1 MQDSDETNGLP
12 QSPEL
17 LKPKPKA
24 EQSSEKGRV
33 MVTEAMRDIKE
44 TEQFVGHTTSASGAE
59 LTAATD
65 DALVFVADET
75 VKSADQD
82 GVRTDVE
89 KVDIRK
95 SLQAVVVEGAMVESG
110 NRPTTSDNPIVSLDK
125 AGRDKEVTA
134 MIKELKAEGAKL
146 PTGEDVALM
155 AELARINRVGY
166 GANVGTGD
174 ESGDEKQVEQEQV
187 DEDENEPEPEVD
199 DGEPDLDSD
208 DTNEMRIKTRLKP
221 KRMTIK
227 LLLTRLRLTLML
239 QGRNHRRQSRKR
251 IQTRLMRILRS
262 NRATLSLIHLIS
274 WSAGRRPSSLKLAGW
289 G

>member
-1 MQDSDETNGLP
+1 MQDSDETNTLP

-17 LKPKPKA
+17 LKSKPKV

-82 GVRTDVE
+82 GMRTDME

-110 NRPTTSDNPIVSLDK
+110 NKPTTSDNPIVSLDK

-166 GANVGTGD
+166 GANVGAGD
-174 ESGDEKQVEQEQV
+174 ESDDEQRAKQEQA
-187 DEDENEPEPEVD
+187 DEDKNESEPEVD

-208 DTNEMRIKTRLKP
+208 DTSEDKDETEAEKDDDQAATDETKADLDTSEEELSAPESEEDSDETDADPVVDPSDP
-221 KRMTIK
+221 KADPFDQLERWK
-227 LLLTRLRLTLML
+227 
-239 QGRNHRRQSRKR
+239 
-251 IQTRLMRILRS
+251 
-262 NRATLSLIHLIS
+262 AT
-274 WSAGRRPSSLKLAGW
+274 K
-289 G
+289 

>member
-1 MQDSDETNGLP
+1 MQDSDETNDLP

-17 LKPKPKA
+17 LKPKPKV

-33 MVTEAMRDIKE
+33 MVTEAMRDIRE

-82 GVRTDVE
+82 GVRTDME

-110 NRPTTSDNPIVSLDK
+110 NKPTTSDNPIVSLDK

-174 ESGDEKQVEQEQV
+174 ESGDEKQAKQEQV
-187 DEDENEPEPEVD
+187 DEDKSEPESEVN

-208 DTNEMRIKTRLKP
+208 NTNEDKDEAEAEKDDDQTTADETEADLDTSEEESSTSESEEGSDETDADSTVEPSDP
-221 KRMTIK
+221 KSDPFDQLERWK
-227 LLLTRLRLTLML
+227 VA
-239 QGRNHRRQSRKR
+239 K
-251 IQTRLMRILRS
+251 
-262 NRATLSLIHLIS
+262 
-274 WSAGRRPSSLKLAGW
+274 
-289 G
+289 

>member
-1 MQDSDETNGLP
+1 MQDSDETNDLP

-17 LKPKPKA
+17 LKPKPKV

-82 GVRTDVE
+82 GVRTDME

-110 NRPTTSDNPIVSLDK
+110 NKPTTSDNPIVSLDK

-174 ESGDEKQVEQEQV
+174 ESGDEKQAKQEQV
-187 DEDENEPEPEVD
+187 DEDKSEPESEVN

-208 DTNEMRIKTRLKP
+208 NTNEDKDEAEAEKDDDQTTADETEADLDTSEEESSTSESEEGSDETDADSTVEPSDP
-221 KRMTIK
+221 KSDPFDQLERWK
-227 LLLTRLRLTLML
+227 VA
-239 QGRNHRRQSRKR
+239 K
-251 IQTRLMRILRS
+251 
-262 NRATLSLIHLIS
+262 
-274 WSAGRRPSSLKLAGW
+274 
-289 G
+289 

>member
-1 MQDSDETNGLP
+1 MQDSDETNDLP

-17 LKPKPKA
+17 LKPKPKV

-82 GVRTDVE
+82 GVRTDME

-110 NRPTTSDNPIVSLDK
+110 NKPTTSDNPIVSLDK

-174 ESGDEKQVEQEQV
+174 ESGDEKQVKQEQA
-187 DEDENEPEPEVD
+187 DEDENEPESEVD
-199 DGEPDLDSD
+199 DSEPDLDSD
-208 DTNEMRIKTRLKP
+208 DTNEDKDEAEAEKDDDQTAADETEADLDASEEELSTSESEEDPDETDADSTVEPSDPKSDPFDQLERWKTAK
-221 KRMTIK
+221 
-227 LLLTRLRLTLML
+227 
-239 QGRNHRRQSRKR
+239 
-251 IQTRLMRILRS
+251 
-262 NRATLSLIHLIS
+262 
-274 WSAGRRPSSLKLAGW
+274 
-289 G
+289 

>member
-17 LKPKPKA
+17 LKSKPKV

-82 GVRTDVE
+82 GVRTDTE

-110 NRPTTSDNPIVSLDK
+110 NKPTTSDNPIVSLDK

-174 ESGDEKQVEQEQV
+174 ESGDGKQAKQEQV
-187 DEDENEPEPEVD
+187 DEDKSEPESEVD
-199 DGEPDLDSD
+199 DGGPDLDSD
-208 DTNEMRIKTRLKP
+208 DTNEDKDEAEAEKDDDQTVADETEADLDTSEEESSTSESEEDPDETDADSTVEPSDP
-221 KRMTIK
+221 KSDPFDQLERWK
-227 LLLTRLRLTLML
+227 VA
-239 QGRNHRRQSRKR
+239 K
-251 IQTRLMRILRS
+251 
-262 NRATLSLIHLIS
+262 
-274 WSAGRRPSSLKLAGW
+274 
-289 G
+289 

>member
-1 MQDSDETNGLP
+1 MQDSDETNGLS

-17 LKPKPKA
+17 LKPKPKV

-33 MVTEAMRDIKE
+33 MVTEAMRDIRE

-82 GVRTDVE
+82 GVRTDME

-110 NRPTTSDNPIVSLDK
+110 NKPTTSDNPIVSLDK

-174 ESGDEKQVEQEQV
+174 ESGDEKQAKQEQV
-187 DEDENEPEPEVD
+187 DEDKNEPESEVD

-208 DTNEMRIKTRLKP
+208 DTNEDKDEAEAEKDDDQTTADETEADLNTSEEELSTSESEEDSDETDADSTVEPSDP
-221 KRMTIK
+221 KSDPFDQLERWK
-227 LLLTRLRLTLML
+227 AA
-239 QGRNHRRQSRKR
+239 K
-251 IQTRLMRILRS
+251 
-262 NRATLSLIHLIS
+262 
-274 WSAGRRPSSLKLAGW
+274 
-289 G
+289 

>member
-1 MQDSDETNGLP
+1 MQDSDETNALP

-17 LKPKPKA
+17 LKSKPKV

-82 GVRTDVE
+82 GVRTDTE

-174 ESGDEKQVEQEQV
+174 ESGDEKRAKQEQV
-187 DEDENEPEPEVD
+187 DEDKSESESEVD
-199 DGEPDLDSD
+199 NGDPDLNSD
-208 DTNEMRIKTRLKP
+208 DTNEDKDEAEAEKDDDQTTAGETEADLDVSEEESSTSESEEDSDETDADSTVEPSDPKSDPFDQLERWKTAK
-221 KRMTIK
+221 
-227 LLLTRLRLTLML
+227 
-239 QGRNHRRQSRKR
+239 
-251 IQTRLMRILRS
+251 
-262 NRATLSLIHLIS
+262 
-274 WSAGRRPSSLKLAGW
+274 
-289 G
+289 

>member
-1 MQDSDETNGLP
+1 MQDSDETNALP

-17 LKPKPKA
+17 LRSKPKV

-82 GVRTDVE
+82 GVRTDTE

-110 NRPTTSDNPIVSLDK
+110 NKPTTSDNPIVSLDK

-146 PTGEDVALM
+146 PTDEDVALM

-174 ESGDEKQVEQEQV
+174 ESGDEQQAKQEQM
-187 DEDENEPEPEVD
+187 DEDKSEPEPEVD
-199 DGEPDLDSD
+199 DGEPDLNSD
-208 DTNEMRIKTRLKP
+208 DTNKDKDETEAEKDDDQAATDETKSDLDTSEEELSAPESEEDSDETDADPVVDLSDP
-221 KRMTIK
+221 KSDPFDQLEHWK
-227 LLLTRLRLTLML
+227 
-239 QGRNHRRQSRKR
+239 
-251 IQTRLMRILRS
+251 
-262 NRATLSLIHLIS
+262 AT
-274 WSAGRRPSSLKLAGW
+274 K
-289 G
+289 

>member
-1 MQDSDETNGLP
+1 MQDSDETNTLP

-17 LKPKPKA
+17 LKSKPKV

-82 GVRTDVE
+82 GMRTDME
-89 KVDIRK
+89 EVDIRK

-110 NRPTTSDNPIVSLDK
+110 NKLTTSDNPIVSLDK

-174 ESGDEKQVEQEQV
+174 ESGDEQQVKQEQA
-187 DEDENEPEPEVD
+187 DEDENEPEFEVD

-208 DTNEMRIKTRLKP
+208 DTNEDKDEAEVKKDDDQTTADETEADLDAPEEESSTSESEEDSDETDADSTVEPSDP
-221 KRMTIK
+221 KSDPFDQLEHWK
-227 LLLTRLRLTLML
+227 AA
-239 QGRNHRRQSRKR
+239 K
-251 IQTRLMRILRS
+251 
-262 NRATLSLIHLIS
+262 
-274 WSAGRRPSSLKLAGW
+274 
-289 G
+289 

>member
-1 MQDSDETNGLP
+1 MQDSDETNTLP

-17 LKPKPKA
+17 LKSKPKV

-82 GVRTDVE
+82 GVRTDTE

-110 NRPTTSDNPIVSLDK
+110 NKPTTSDNPIVSLDK

-174 ESGDEKQVEQEQV
+174 ESGDEQQAKQEQM
-187 DEDENEPEPEVD
+187 DEDKSEPEPEVN
-199 DGEPDLDSD
+199 DGEPDLDPD
-208 DTNEMRIKTRLKP
+208 DTNRDRDKDEAEVKKDDDQTTADETEADLDASEEESSTSESEEDSDETDADSTVEPSDP
-221 KRMTIK
+221 KSDPFDQLERWK
-227 LLLTRLRLTLML
+227 AA
-239 QGRNHRRQSRKR
+239 K
-251 IQTRLMRILRS
+251 
-262 NRATLSLIHLIS
+262 
-274 WSAGRRPSSLKLAGW
+274 
-289 G
+289 

>member
-1 MQDSDETNGLP
+1 MQDSDETNDLL

-17 LKPKPKA
+17 LKPKPKV

-110 NRPTTSDNPIVSLDK
+110 KKPTTSDNPIVSLDK

-174 ESGDEKQVEQEQV
+174 ELGDEQQAKQEQA
-187 DEDENEPEPEVD
+187 DEDKNEPEPEVD
-199 DGEPDLDSD
+199 DGEPDLDPD
-208 DTNEMRIKTRLKP
+208 NTNEDKDEAEAKKDDDQTTADETEADLDTSEEESSTSESEDDSDETDVDHVVDPSDP
-221 KRMTIK
+221 KSDPFDQLERWK
-227 LLLTRLRLTLML
+227 
-239 QGRNHRRQSRKR
+239 
-251 IQTRLMRILRS
+251 
-262 NRATLSLIHLIS
+262 AT
-274 WSAGRRPSSLKLAGW
+274 K
-289 G
+289 

>member
-1 MQDSDETNGLP
+1 MQDSDETNTLP

-17 LKPKPKA
+17 LKSKPKI

-33 MVTEAMRDIKE
+33 MVSEAMRDIKE
-44 TEQFVGHTTSASGAE
+44 TEQFVGHTTSTSGAE

-82 GVRTDVE
+82 GMRTDME

-110 NRPTTSDNPIVSLDK
+110 NKPTTSDNPIVSLDK

-166 GANVGTGD
+166 GANVGAGD
-174 ESGDEKQVEQEQV
+174 ESDDEQRAKQEQA
-187 DEDENEPEPEVD
+187 DEDKNEPEPEVD

-208 DTNEMRIKTRLKP
+208 DTSGDKDETEAEKDDDQAATDETKADLDTAEEELSAPESEEDSDETDADPVVDPSDP
-221 KRMTIK
+221 KADSFDQLERWK
-227 LLLTRLRLTLML
+227 
-239 QGRNHRRQSRKR
+239 
-251 IQTRLMRILRS
+251 
-262 NRATLSLIHLIS
+262 AT
-274 WSAGRRPSSLKLAGW
+274 K
-289 G
+289 

>member
-17 LKPKPKA
+17 LKPKPKV

-82 GVRTDVE
+82 GVRTDTE

-110 NRPTTSDNPIVSLDK
+110 NKPTTSDNPIVSLDK

-174 ESGDEKQVEQEQV
+174 ESGDEQQTKQEQA
-187 DEDENEPEPEVD
+187 DEDKNEPESEVD

-208 DTNEMRIKTRLKP
+208 DTNRDRDKDEAEVKKDDDQTVADETEADLDTSEEESSTSESEDDSDETDADSTVDPSDP
-221 KRMTIK
+221 KSDPFDQLERW
-227 LLLTRLRLTLML
+227 
-239 QGRNHRRQSRKR
+239 
-251 IQTRLMRILRS
+251 
-262 NRATLSLIHLIS
+262 RAT
-274 WSAGRRPSSLKLAGW
+274 K
-289 G
+289 

>member
-17 LKPKPKA
+17 LKPKLKV

-82 GVRTDVE
+82 GVRTDME

-166 GANVGTGD
+166 GANVGTSD
-174 ESGDEKQVEQEQV
+174 ESGDEKQARQEQV
-187 DEDENEPEPEVD
+187 DEDENEPESEVD
-199 DGEPDLDSD
+199 DGEPGLDSD
-208 DTNEMRIKTRLKP
+208 DTNEDKDEAEAEKDDDQTTADETETDLGAPEEESSTSESEEDSDETDADSTVEPSDP
-221 KRMTIK
+221 KSDPFDQLERWK
-227 LLLTRLRLTLML
+227 AA
-239 QGRNHRRQSRKR
+239 K
-251 IQTRLMRILRS
+251 
-262 NRATLSLIHLIS
+262 
-274 WSAGRRPSSLKLAGW
+274 
-289 G
+289 

>member
-17 LKPKPKA
+17 LKPKPKI

-44 TEQFVGHTTSASGAE
+44 TEQFVEHTTSASGAE

-82 GVRTDVE
+82 GVRTDME

-110 NRPTTSDNPIVSLDK
+110 KKPTTSDNPIVSLDK

-174 ESGDEKQVEQEQV
+174 ESGDEQQAKQEQV
-187 DEDENEPEPEVD
+187 DEDENEPESEVD
-199 DGEPDLDSD
+199 DSEPDLDSD
-208 DTNEMRIKTRLKP
+208 DTNEDKDEAEVKKDDDQTTADETEADLDAPEEESSTSESEEDSDETDADSTVEPSDP
-221 KRMTIK
+221 KSDPFDQLEHWK
-227 LLLTRLRLTLML
+227 
-239 QGRNHRRQSRKR
+239 
-251 IQTRLMRILRS
+251 
-262 NRATLSLIHLIS
+262 
-274 WSAGRRPSSLKLAGW
+274 SAK
-289 G
+289 

>member
-1 MQDSDETNGLP
+1 MQDSDETNALP

-17 LKPKPKA
+17 LKSKPKV

-82 GVRTDVE
+82 GVRTDME

-110 NRPTTSDNPIVSLDK
+110 NKPTTSDNPIVSLDK

-174 ESGDEKQVEQEQV
+174 ESGDEKQAKQEQV
-187 DEDENEPEPEVD
+187 DEDKSEPESEVD

-208 DTNEMRIKTRLKP
+208 DTNEDKDEAEVKKDDDQTTADETEADLDNSEEESSTSESGDDSDETDADSTAEPSDP
-221 KRMTIK
+221 KSDPFDQLERWK
-227 LLLTRLRLTLML
+227 AA
-239 QGRNHRRQSRKR
+239 K
-251 IQTRLMRILRS
+251 
-262 NRATLSLIHLIS
+262 
-274 WSAGRRPSSLKLAGW
+274 
-289 G
+289 

>member
-1 MQDSDETNGLP
+1 MQDSDETNDLP

-17 LKPKPKA
+17 LKPKPKV

-75 VKSADQD
+75 GKSADQD
-82 GVRTDVE
+82 GVRTDME

-110 NRPTTSDNPIVSLDK
+110 NKPTTSDNPIVSLDK

-166 GANVGTGD
+166 GANVGTGN
-174 ESGDEKQVEQEQV
+174 ESDDEKQAKQEQV
-187 DEDENEPEPEVD
+187 DEDKGEPESEVD

-208 DTNEMRIKTRLKP
+208 DTNEDKDEAEAEKDDDQTTADETEADLDASEEESSTSESEEDSDETDADSTVEPNDPKSDPFDQLERWKTAK
-221 KRMTIK
+221 
-227 LLLTRLRLTLML
+227 
-239 QGRNHRRQSRKR
+239 
-251 IQTRLMRILRS
+251 
-262 NRATLSLIHLIS
+262 
-274 WSAGRRPSSLKLAGW
+274 
-289 G
+289 

>member
-1 MQDSDETNGLP
+1 MQDSDETNALP

-17 LKPKPKA
+17 LKSKPKV

-82 GVRTDVE
+82 GVRTDTE

-110 NRPTTSDNPIVSLDK
+110 NKPTTSDNPIVSLDK

-174 ESGDEKQVEQEQV
+174 ESGDEQQAKQEQV
-187 DEDENEPEPEVD
+187 DEDKSEPESEMD

-208 DTNEMRIKTRLKP
+208 DTNKDKDEAEVKKDDDQTTADEAEADLDTSEEESSTSESEEDSDETDADSTVEPSDP
-221 KRMTIK
+221 KSDPFDQLERWK
-227 LLLTRLRLTLML
+227 AA
-239 QGRNHRRQSRKR
+239 K
-251 IQTRLMRILRS
+251 
-262 NRATLSLIHLIS
+262 
-274 WSAGRRPSSLKLAGW
+274 
-289 G
+289 

>member
-1 MQDSDETNGLP
+1 MQDSDETNTLP

-17 LKPKPKA
+17 LRSKPKV

-59 LTAATD
+59 LTAATN

-82 GVRTDVE
+82 GMRTDME

-110 NRPTTSDNPIVSLDK
+110 NKSTTSDNPIVSLDK

-166 GANVGTGD
+166 GANVGAGD
-174 ESGDEKQVEQEQV
+174 EPDDEQRAKQEQA

-208 DTNEMRIKTRLKP
+208 DASEDKDETEAEKDDD
-221 KRMTIK
+221 
-227 LLLTRLRLTLML
+227 
-239 QGRNHRRQSRKR
+239 Q
-251 IQTRLMRILRS
+251 
-262 NRATLSLIHLIS
+262 ATTDETKADLDASEEELSAPES
-274 WSAGRRPSSLKLAGW
+274 EGDSDETDADSVVDPSDPESDPFDQLERWKATK
-289 G
+289 

>member
-1 MQDSDETNGLP
+1 MQDSDETNALP

-17 LKPKPKA
+17 LKSKPKV

-82 GVRTDVE
+82 GMRTDME

-110 NRPTTSDNPIVSLDK
+110 NKPTTSDNPIVSLDK

-166 GANVGTGD
+166 GANVGADD
-174 ESGDEKQVEQEQV
+174 ESDDEQRAKQEQA
-187 DEDENEPEPEVD
+187 DEDKNEPESEVD
-199 DGEPDLDSD
+199 NGEPDLDSD
-208 DTNEMRIKTRLKP
+208 DTNRDRDKDETEAEEDDDQVAADETKADLDTSEEELSAPESEEDSDETDADPVVDPSDPESDPFDQLERWK
-221 KRMTIK
+221 
-227 LLLTRLRLTLML
+227 
-239 QGRNHRRQSRKR
+239 
-251 IQTRLMRILRS
+251 
-262 NRATLSLIHLIS
+262 AT
-274 WSAGRRPSSLKLAGW
+274 K
-289 G
+289 

>member
-12 QSPEL
+12 QSPEPL
-17 LKPKPKA
+17 KSKPKVK
-24 EQSSEKGRV
+24 QSSEKGRV

-59 LTAATD
+59 LTAVTD

-82 GVRTDVE
+82 GVRTDTE

-110 NRPTTSDNPIVSLDK
+110 NKPTTSDNPIVSLDK

-174 ESGDEKQVEQEQV
+174 ESGDEKQAKQEQV
-187 DEDENEPEPEVD
+187 DEDKSEPESEMD

-208 DTNEMRIKTRLKP
+208 DTNKDKDEAEVKKDDDQTTADETEADLDTSEEESSTSESEEDSDETDVDSTVEPSDP
-221 KRMTIK
+221 KSDPFDQLERWK
-227 LLLTRLRLTLML
+227 
-239 QGRNHRRQSRKR
+239 
-251 IQTRLMRILRS
+251 
-262 NRATLSLIHLIS
+262 AT
-274 WSAGRRPSSLKLAGW
+274 K
-289 G
+289 

>member
-208 DTNEMRIKTRLKP
+208 DTNRDRDKDEAEVKKDDDQTTADETEADLDNSEEESSTSESEDDSDETDADSTVEPSDPKSDPFDQLERWKTAK
-221 KRMTIK
+221 
-227 LLLTRLRLTLML
+227 
-239 QGRNHRRQSRKR
+239 
-251 IQTRLMRILRS
+251 
-262 NRATLSLIHLIS
+262 
-274 WSAGRRPSSLKLAGW
+274 
-289 G
+289 

>member
-17 LKPKPKA
+17 LKPKPKV

-95 SLQAVVVEGAMVESG
+95 SLQAVMVEGAMVESG
-110 NRPTTSDNPIVSLDK
+110 NKPTTSDNPIVSLDK

-166 GANVGTGD
+166 GANVGAGD
-174 ESGDEKQVEQEQV
+174 EPDDEQRAKQEQA
-187 DEDENEPEPEVD
+187 DEDKNEPGSEVD
-199 DGEPDLDSD
+199 SGEPDLGSD
-208 DTNEMRIKTRLKP
+208 DTSEDKDETEAEKDDDQAATDETEADLNTSEEESSTSESEEDSDETDVDSTVEPSDP
-221 KRMTIK
+221 KSDPFDQLERWK
-227 LLLTRLRLTLML
+227 
-239 QGRNHRRQSRKR
+239 
-251 IQTRLMRILRS
+251 
-262 NRATLSLIHLIS
+262 AT
-274 WSAGRRPSSLKLAGW
+274 K
-289 G
+289 

>member
-1 MQDSDETNGLP
+1 MHDSDETNTLP

-17 LKPKPKA
+17 LKSKPKV

-33 MVTEAMRDIKE
+33 MVTEAMRNIKE

-82 GVRTDVE
+82 GMRTDME

-110 NRPTTSDNPIVSLDK
+110 NKPTTSDNPIVSLDK

-166 GANVGTGD
+166 GANVGAGD
-174 ESGDEKQVEQEQV
+174 ESDDEQRAKQEQA
-187 DEDENEPEPEVD
+187 DEDKNESEPEVD

-208 DTNEMRIKTRLKP
+208 DTSEDKDETEAEKDDDQAATDETKADLDTSEEELSAPESEEDSDETDADPVVDPSDP
-221 KRMTIK
+221 KADPFDQLERWK
-227 LLLTRLRLTLML
+227 
-239 QGRNHRRQSRKR
+239 
-251 IQTRLMRILRS
+251 
-262 NRATLSLIHLIS
+262 AT
-274 WSAGRRPSSLKLAGW
+274 K
-289 G
+289 

>member
-17 LKPKPKA
+17 LKPKPKV

-82 GVRTDVE
+82 GVRTDTE

-110 NRPTTSDNPIVSLDK
+110 NKPTTSDNPIVSLDK

-166 GANVGTGD
+166 GANVGAGN
-174 ESGDEKQVEQEQV
+174 ESDDEKQAKQEQV
-187 DEDENEPEPEVD
+187 DEDKSEPESEVD

-208 DTNEMRIKTRLKP
+208 DTNEDKDEAEAEKDDDQTTADETEADLDASEEESSTSESEEDSDETDADSTVEPNDPKSDPFDQLERWKTAK
-221 KRMTIK
+221 
-227 LLLTRLRLTLML
+227 
-239 QGRNHRRQSRKR
+239 
-251 IQTRLMRILRS
+251 
-262 NRATLSLIHLIS
+262 
-274 WSAGRRPSSLKLAGW
+274 
-289 G
+289 

>member
-1 MQDSDETNGLP
+1 MQDSDETNALP

-17 LKPKPKA
+17 LKPKPKV

-82 GVRTDVE
+82 GMRTDME

-110 NRPTTSDNPIVSLDK
+110 NKPTTSDNPIVSLDK

-166 GANVGTGD
+166 GASVGAGD
-174 ESGDEKQVEQEQV
+174 EPDDEQQAKQEQA
-187 DEDENEPEPEVD
+187 DEDKNEPEPEVD
-199 DGEPDLDSD
+199 DGGPDLDSD
-208 DTNEMRIKTRLKP
+208 DTSGDKDETEAEKDDDQAATDETKADLDTSEEELSAPESEEDSDETDADPVVDPSDP
-221 KRMTIK
+221 KADPFDQLERWK
-227 LLLTRLRLTLML
+227 
-239 QGRNHRRQSRKR
+239 
-251 IQTRLMRILRS
+251 
-262 NRATLSLIHLIS
+262 AT
-274 WSAGRRPSSLKLAGW
+274 K
-289 G
+289 

>member
-17 LKPKPKA
+17 LKPKPKV

-110 NRPTTSDNPIVSLDK
+110 NKPTTSDNPIVSLDK

-174 ESGDEKQVEQEQV
+174 ESGDEQQAKQEQV
-187 DEDENEPEPEVD
+187 DEDKNEPEPEVD

-208 DTNEMRIKTRLKP
+208 DTSGDKDETEAEKDDDQTTADETEADLDTSEEESSTSESEEGSDETDADSTVEPSDP
-221 KRMTIK
+221 KSDPFDQLERWK
-227 LLLTRLRLTLML
+227 AA
-239 QGRNHRRQSRKR
+239 K
-251 IQTRLMRILRS
+251 
-262 NRATLSLIHLIS
+262 
-274 WSAGRRPSSLKLAGW
+274 
-289 G
+289 

>member
-17 LKPKPKA
+17 LKPKPKV

-82 GVRTDVE
+82 GVRTDTE

-110 NRPTTSDNPIVSLDK
+110 NKPTTSDNPIVSLDK

-166 GANVGTGD
+166 GANVGAGD
-174 ESGDEKQVEQEQV
+174 ESDDEKQAKQEQV
-187 DEDENEPEPEVD
+187 DEDKSEPESEVD
-199 DGEPDLDSD
+199 DGGPDLDSD
-208 DTNEMRIKTRLKP
+208 DT
-221 KRMTIK
+221 
-227 LLLTRLRLTLML
+227 
-239 QGRNHRRQSRKR
+239 SRDRDKDEAEVKKDDD
-251 IQTRLMRILRS
+251 QTTADETKVDLDTSEEELSAPEEDSDETGVDHVVDPSDSKSDPFDQLERWK
-262 NRATLSLIHLIS
+262 AT
-274 WSAGRRPSSLKLAGW
+274 K
-289 G
+289 

>member
-1 MQDSDETNGLP
+1 MQDSDETNALP

-17 LKPKPKA
+17 LKSKPKV

-82 GVRTDVE
+82 GMRTDME

-110 NRPTTSDNPIVSLDK
+110 NKPTTSDNPIVSLDK

-166 GANVGTGD
+166 GANVGAGD
-174 ESGDEKQVEQEQV
+174 ESDDEQRVKQEQV
-187 DEDENEPEPEVD
+187 DEDEPESEVD
-199 DGEPDLDSD
+199 DGEPDFDSD
-208 DTNEMRIKTRLKP
+208 DTNRDREKDETEAEKDDDQATTDETKADLDTSEEELSAPEPEEDSDETDADPVVDLSDP
-221 KRMTIK
+221 KADSFDQLERWK
-227 LLLTRLRLTLML
+227 
-239 QGRNHRRQSRKR
+239 
-251 IQTRLMRILRS
+251 
-262 NRATLSLIHLIS
+262 AT
-274 WSAGRRPSSLKLAGW
+274 K
-289 G
+289 

>member
-1 MQDSDETNGLP
+1 MQDSDETNALP

-17 LKPKPKA
+17 LKSKPKV

-82 GVRTDVE
+82 GMRTDME

-110 NRPTTSDNPIVSLDK
+110 NKPTTSDNPIVSLDK

-166 GANVGTGD
+166 GANMSAGD
-174 ESGDEKQVEQEQV
+174 ESDDEQRAKQERA
-187 DEDENEPEPEVD
+187 DEDKNEPEPEVD
-199 DGEPDLDSD
+199 DGEPDLDSNDANRDGDKDETEAEKD
-208 DTNEMRIKTRLKP
+208 DDQTTADETEADLDTSEEGSSTSESENDSDETDADSTVEPSDPKSDPFDQLERWKTAK
-221 KRMTIK
+221 
-227 LLLTRLRLTLML
+227 
-239 QGRNHRRQSRKR
+239 
-251 IQTRLMRILRS
+251 
-262 NRATLSLIHLIS
+262 
-274 WSAGRRPSSLKLAGW
+274 
-289 G
+289 

>member
-1 MQDSDETNGLP
+1 MQDSDETNALP

-17 LKPKPKA
+17 LKSKPKV

-82 GVRTDVE
+82 GVRTDTE

-110 NRPTTSDNPIVSLDK
+110 NKPTTSDNPIVSLDK

-174 ESGDEKQVEQEQV
+174 ESDDEKQAKQEQV
-187 DEDENEPEPEVD
+187 DEDENEPESEVD
-199 DGEPDLDSD
+199 NGDPDLNSD
-208 DTNEMRIKTRLKP
+208 DTNEDKDEAEAEKDDDQTTADETEADLDAPEEESSTSESEEDSDETDADSTVEPSDP
-221 KRMTIK
+221 KSDPFDQLEHWK
-227 LLLTRLRLTLML
+227 AA
-239 QGRNHRRQSRKR
+239 K
-251 IQTRLMRILRS
+251 
-262 NRATLSLIHLIS
+262 
-274 WSAGRRPSSLKLAGW
+274 
-289 G
+289 

>member
-1 MQDSDETNGLP
+1 MQDSDETNTLP

-17 LKPKPKA
+17 LKPKPKV

-82 GVRTDVE
+82 GMRTDME

-110 NRPTTSDNPIVSLDK
+110 NKPTTSDNPIVSLDK

-166 GANVGTGD
+166 GANVGAGD
-174 ESGDEKQVEQEQV
+174 ESDDEQRAKQEQA
-187 DEDENEPEPEVD
+187 DEDKNESEPEVD
-199 DGEPDLDSD
+199 NGEPDLDSD
-208 DTNEMRIKTRLKP
+208 DTNRDRDKDETEAKKDDDQAATDETEADLDTSEEELSAQEPEEDSDETDADPVVDPSDP
-221 KRMTIK
+221 KADSFDQLERWK
-227 LLLTRLRLTLML
+227 
-239 QGRNHRRQSRKR
+239 
-251 IQTRLMRILRS
+251 
-262 NRATLSLIHLIS
+262 AT
-274 WSAGRRPSSLKLAGW
+274 K
-289 G
+289 

>member
-17 LKPKPKA
+17 LKPKPKV

-82 GVRTDVE
+82 GVRTDME

-110 NRPTTSDNPIVSLDK
+110 NKPTTSDNPIVSLDK

-174 ESGDEKQVEQEQV
+174 ESGDEKQAKQEQV
-187 DEDENEPEPEVD
+187 DEDKNEPESEVD

-208 DTNEMRIKTRLKP
+208 DTNEDKDEAEAEKDDDQTTADETEADLDTSEEELSTSESEEDSDETDADSTVEPSDP
-221 KRMTIK
+221 KSDPFDQLERWK
-227 LLLTRLRLTLML
+227 AA
-239 QGRNHRRQSRKR
+239 K
-251 IQTRLMRILRS
+251 
-262 NRATLSLIHLIS
+262 
-274 WSAGRRPSSLKLAGW
+274 
-289 G
+289 

>member
-1 MQDSDETNGLP
+1 MQDSDETNALP

-17 LKPKPKA
+17 LKSKPKV

-82 GVRTDVE
+82 GVRTDTE

-95 SLQAVVVEGAMVESG
+95 SLQAVIVEGAMVESG
-110 NRPTTSDNPIVSLDK
+110 NKPTTSDNPIVSLDK

-174 ESGDEKQVEQEQV
+174 ESDDEKQAKQEQV
-187 DEDENEPEPEVD
+187 DEDENEPESEVD
-199 DGEPDLDSD
+199 NGDPDLNSD
-208 DTNEMRIKTRLKP
+208 DTNEDKDEAEAEKDDDQTTADETEADLDAPEEESSTSESEEDSDETDADSTVEPSDP
-221 KRMTIK
+221 KSDPFDQLERWK
-227 LLLTRLRLTLML
+227 AA
-239 QGRNHRRQSRKR
+239 K
-251 IQTRLMRILRS
+251 
-262 NRATLSLIHLIS
+262 
-274 WSAGRRPSSLKLAGW
+274 
-289 G
+289 

>member
-17 LKPKPKA
+17 LKPKPKV

-82 GVRTDVE
+82 GVRTDAE

-95 SLQAVVVEGAMVESG
+95 SLQAVVEGAMVESG
-110 NRPTTSDNPIVSLDK
+110 NKPTTSDNPIVSLDK

-166 GANVGTGD
+166 GANVGAGD
-174 ESGDEKQVEQEQV
+174 EPDDEQRAKQEQA
-187 DEDENEPEPEVD
+187 DEDKNEPGSEVD
-199 DGEPDLDSD
+199 SGEPDLGSD
-208 DTNEMRIKTRLKP
+208 DTSEDKDETEAEKDDDQAATDETEADLDVSEEESSTSESEEDSDETDADPVVDPSDP
-221 KRMTIK
+221 KSDPFDQLERWK
-227 LLLTRLRLTLML
+227 AA
-239 QGRNHRRQSRKR
+239 K
-251 IQTRLMRILRS
+251 
-262 NRATLSLIHLIS
+262 
-274 WSAGRRPSSLKLAGW
+274 
-289 G
+289 

>member
-17 LKPKPKA
+17 LKPKPKI

-110 NRPTTSDNPIVSLDK
+110 NKPTTSDNPIVSLDK

-174 ESGDEKQVEQEQV
+174 ESGDEKQAKQEQV
-187 DEDENEPEPEVD
+187 DEDKSEPESEVD

-208 DTNEMRIKTRLKP
+208 DTNKDKDEAEAEKDDDQAATDETKADLGASEEESSTSESEDDSDETDADSTVEPSDP
-221 KRMTIK
+221 KSDPFDQLERWK
-227 LLLTRLRLTLML
+227 AA
-239 QGRNHRRQSRKR
+239 K
-251 IQTRLMRILRS
+251 
-262 NRATLSLIHLIS
+262 
-274 WSAGRRPSSLKLAGW
+274 
-289 G
+289 

>member
-1 MQDSDETNGLP
+1 MQDSDETNDLP

-17 LKPKPKA
+17 LKPKPKV

-82 GVRTDVE
+82 GVRTDME

-110 NRPTTSDNPIVSLDK
+110 NKPTTSDNPIVSLDK

-166 GANVGTGD
+166 GANVGTGN
-174 ESGDEKQVEQEQV
+174 ESDDEKQAKQEQV
-187 DEDENEPEPEVD
+187 DEDKSEPESEVD

-208 DTNEMRIKTRLKP
+208 DTNEDKDEAEAEKDDDQTTADETEADLDASEEESSTSESEEDSDETDADSTVEPNDPKSDPFDQLERWKTAK
-221 KRMTIK
+221 
-227 LLLTRLRLTLML
+227 
-239 QGRNHRRQSRKR
+239 
-251 IQTRLMRILRS
+251 
-262 NRATLSLIHLIS
+262 
-274 WSAGRRPSSLKLAGW
+274 
-289 G
+289 

>member
-1 MQDSDETNGLP
+1 MQDSDETNALP

-17 LKPKPKA
+17 LKPKPKV

-82 GVRTDVE
+82 GVRTDME

-110 NRPTTSDNPIVSLDK
+110 NKPTTSDNPIVSLDK

-166 GANVGTGD
+166 GANVGAGD
-174 ESGDEKQVEQEQV
+174 ESDDEQRAKQEQA
-187 DEDENEPEPEVD
+187 DEDKNESEPEVD

-208 DTNEMRIKTRLKP
+208 DTSEDKDETEAEKDDD
-221 KRMTIK
+221 
-227 LLLTRLRLTLML
+227 
-239 QGRNHRRQSRKR
+239 QA
-251 IQTRLMRILRS
+251 
-262 NRATLSLIHLIS
+262 ATDETKADLDTSEEELSAPEPEEDS
-274 WSAGRRPSSLKLAGW
+274 DETDADSVVDPSDPESDPFDQLERWKATK
-289 G
+289 

>member
-1 MQDSDETNGLP
+1 MQDSDETNDLP

-17 LKPKPKA
+17 LKSKPKV

-82 GVRTDVE
+82 GVRTDME

-110 NRPTTSDNPIVSLDK
+110 NKPTTSDNPIVSLDK

-174 ESGDEKQVEQEQV
+174 ESGDEKQAKQEQAN
-187 DEDENEPEPEVD
+187 EDKNEPEPEVD

-208 DTNEMRIKTRLKP
+208 DTGEDKDEAEVKKDDDQTTADETEADLDTSEEELSAPESEEDSDETDADSTVEPSDP
-221 KRMTIK
+221 KSDPFDQLERWK
-227 LLLTRLRLTLML
+227 AA
-239 QGRNHRRQSRKR
+239 K
-251 IQTRLMRILRS
+251 
-262 NRATLSLIHLIS
+262 
-274 WSAGRRPSSLKLAGW
+274 
-289 G
+289 

>member
-1 MQDSDETNGLP
+1 MQDSDETNTLP

-17 LKPKPKA
+17 LKSKPKV

-33 MVTEAMRDIKE
+33 MVTEAMRNIKE
-44 TEQFVGHTTSASGAE
+44 TEQFVGHTTSTSGAE

-82 GVRTDVE
+82 GVRTDME

-110 NRPTTSDNPIVSLDK
+110 NKPTTSDNPIVSLDK

-174 ESGDEKQVEQEQV
+174 EPDDEQRAKQEQA
-187 DEDENEPEPEVD
+187 DEDKNESEPEVD
-199 DGEPDLDSD
+199 DGELDLDSD
-208 DTNEMRIKTRLKP
+208 DTSEDKDETEAKKDDDQAATDETKADLDVSGEELSAPESEEDSDETDADPVVDPSDP
-221 KRMTIK
+221 KADPFDQLERWK
-227 LLLTRLRLTLML
+227 
-239 QGRNHRRQSRKR
+239 
-251 IQTRLMRILRS
+251 
-262 NRATLSLIHLIS
+262 AT
-274 WSAGRRPSSLKLAGW
+274 K
-289 G
+289 